1 MLSATPQNTPLMFL
15 RGRGRGN
22 KIAYLPKAVFSELKA
37 TNSPRD
43 ALLLPSEWIF
53 TLGTQLAFGLNG
65 RLLPLIN
72 SVGAQPKEGEE
83 SKLPL
88 PAPSGGKARNRSKG
102 LAGRRPLLIARGALS
117 AKGEQLF
124 FCFSNVVFLCS

>member
-1 MLSATPQNTPLMFL
+1 M
-15 RGRGRGN
+15 
-22 KIAYLPKAVFSELKA
+22 PKAVFSELKA

-88 PAPSGGKARNRSKG
+88 PAPSGEKPGTG
-102 LAGRRPLLIARGALS
+102 ARGWQ
-117 AKGEQLF
+117 GGGH
-124 FCFSNVVFLCS
+124 CS